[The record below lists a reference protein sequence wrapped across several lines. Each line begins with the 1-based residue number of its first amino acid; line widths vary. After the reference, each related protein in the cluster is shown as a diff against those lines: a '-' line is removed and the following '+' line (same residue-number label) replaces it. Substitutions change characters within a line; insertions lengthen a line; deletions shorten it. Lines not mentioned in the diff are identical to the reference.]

1 MWRLLTTDASEA
13 FHKLRALLTFVC
25 NDFQRGPKLLVVIG
39 EPLKQWHALDQLM
52 LLTCLKTNKYGPV
65 SIIHHHTLV
74 VVQSKYYTK
83 GTSDQYNQ
91 VCM

>member
-52 LLTCLKTNKYGPV
+52 LLTCLKQT
-65 SIIHHHTLV
+65 
-74 VVQSKYYTK
+74 YTVLLALYI
-83 GTSDQYNQ
+83 THWL
-91 VCM
+91 